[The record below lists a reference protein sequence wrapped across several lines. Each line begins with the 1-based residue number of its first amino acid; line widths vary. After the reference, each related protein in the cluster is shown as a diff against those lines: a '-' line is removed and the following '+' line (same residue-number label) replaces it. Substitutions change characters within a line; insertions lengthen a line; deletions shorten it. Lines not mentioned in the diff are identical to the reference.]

1 MIDRRYLVRYI
12 APTGKT
18 WELSSSTWIAG
29 IRRAGIKELIG
40 RPEATGIETL
50 GVPGRAIEGLRFP
63 AIEGSLDLFVRAG
76 QGRHAHDIW
85 AEFRH
90 SFSILRR
97 WARSR
102 SSHPWALCMPK

>member
-40 RPEATGIETL
+40 
-50 GVPGRAIEGLRFP
+50 
-63 AIEGSLDLFVRAG
+63 
-76 QGRHAHDIW
+76 
-85 AEFRH
+85 
-90 SFSILRR
+90 
-97 WARSR
+97 
-102 SSHPWALCMPK
+102 